1 MRERARWNSVLF
13 SMFHILI
20 SSHILDAWYRTLFS
34 QVSQRDVKDVVLK
47 RESWLFLNSL
57 ILFIGVSVP
66 KTIILSLTAYV
77 TQSNKYEQEQTKVLA
92 GYLSKLK
99 FTEAD
104 GIHLPDETLPQGFL
118 FNYKRCSHRTM
129 YVPRDGF
136 TLIVSEE
143 SIWSSDDRG
152 EQNREIVRRKLIR
165 LFVIPFMGT

>member
-1 MRERARWNSVLF
+1 MSV
-13 SMFHILI
+13 S
-20 SSHILDAWYRTLFS
+20 
-34 QVSQRDVKDVVLK
+34 
-47 RESWLFLNSL
+47 
-57 ILFIGVSVP
+57 P
-66 KTIILSLTAYV
+66 KIIILSLTAYV
-77 TQSNKYEQEQTKVLA
+77 TQSSKYEQEQTKVFA

-152 EQNREIVRRKLIR
+152 EQNRESVRTDYIRVSVTWGDSYIKKLGCLPHIKNVNVNLMSNTGSACAITR
-165 LFVIPFMGT
+165 ARGS

>member
-1 MRERARWNSVLF
+1 M
-13 SMFHILI
+13 
-20 SSHILDAWYRTLFS
+20 
-34 QVSQRDVKDVVLK
+34 
-47 RESWLFLNSL
+47 
-57 ILFIGVSVP
+57 FIGVSVP

-118 FNYKRCSHRTM
+118 CNYKRCAHRTM
-129 YVPRDGF
+129 YVPRYGF
-136 TLIVSEE
+136 NLIVSEE
-143 SIWSSDDRG
+143 SIWCRDDRG

>member
-1 MRERARWNSVLF
+1 M
-13 SMFHILI
+13 
-20 SSHILDAWYRTLFS
+20 
-34 QVSQRDVKDVVLK
+34 
-47 RESWLFLNSL
+47 
-57 ILFIGVSVP
+57 FIGVSVP

-118 FNYKRCSHRTM
+118 CNYKRCAHRTM

-136 TLIVSEE
+136 NLIVSEE
-143 SIWSSDDRG
+143 SIWCRDDRG